1 MVRRLRGSAF
11 LLLIEGWTLSR
22 TDILKTNEKHI
33 LESLRRS
40 IPGTYDRGGRR
51 RSGLG
56 ARYGRFGPAAA

>member
-11 LLLIEGWTLSR
+11 LLLIKGSR

-33 LESLRRS
+33 LEPLRRS
-40 IPGTYDRGGRR
+40 IPGTRDRGGRR

-56 ARYGRFGPAAA
+56 ARYGGFGPAAA